1 MRKVEEIERQIRDLP
16 PDELAELCQ
25 WIAELDAAAWDAQ
38 IEIDVRAGRLDA
50 LAEKALDSH
59 AAGKSVKL

>member
-25 WIAELDAAAWDAQ
+25 WIAELDAAAWDAK

-50 LAEKALDSH
+50 LAEKALDAH